1 MNLIVSERA
10 GVAPRT
16 AACAC
21 ALTAAVVVVG
31 ALGSRPAPEVI
42 ALVGWSLAIVV
53 AAVIDAH
60 SGRLPDAI
68 VVPGMLCTIAAA
80 TFAGRGAGAIT
91 GAALL
96 WLPMLATHLAR
107 PAGLGFGD
115 VKFALL
121 LGAGVGVL
129 APALVLPAFL
139 LAAVVHAAVC
149 LGAGARGR
157 LVPFGPA
164 LALGSAVIVAA
175 GTWGLR

>member
-1 MNLIVSERA
+1 MNLIISERA

-16 AACAC
+16 AVCAC
-21 ALTAAVVVVG
+21 AVAAAVVVTG
-31 ALGSRPAPEVI
+31 AVGSRPAPEVI
-42 ALVGWSLAIVV
+42 AFAGWSLAIVV
-53 AAVIDAH
+53 AAVIDAR

-68 VVPGMLCTIAAA
+68 VVPGMMYTVAAA

-91 GAALL
+91 GAALFC
-96 WLPMLATHLAR
+96 LPMLAIHLAR

-121 LGAGVGVL
+121 LGAGVGVV

-139 LAAVVHAAVC
+139 LAAALHTAVC
-149 LGAGARGR
+149 LGAGARDR

-164 LALGSAVIVAA
+164 LALASAIVVAA
-175 GTWGLR
+175 GTWRLR